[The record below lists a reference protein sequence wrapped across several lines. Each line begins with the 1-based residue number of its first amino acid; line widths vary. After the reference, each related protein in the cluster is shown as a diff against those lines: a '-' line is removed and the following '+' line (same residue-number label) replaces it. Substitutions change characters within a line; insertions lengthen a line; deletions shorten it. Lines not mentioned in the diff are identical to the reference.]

1 MFSNP
6 VADKRIYLVGQLIKA
21 FCDAPIGKI
30 VEVAEG
36 PNMLPNSGGPGM

>member
-6 VADKRIYLVGQLIKA
+6 VADKRIYVVGQFIKA
-21 FCDAPIGKI
+21 FCAAPNGKI
-30 VEVAEG
+30 VEVPEG